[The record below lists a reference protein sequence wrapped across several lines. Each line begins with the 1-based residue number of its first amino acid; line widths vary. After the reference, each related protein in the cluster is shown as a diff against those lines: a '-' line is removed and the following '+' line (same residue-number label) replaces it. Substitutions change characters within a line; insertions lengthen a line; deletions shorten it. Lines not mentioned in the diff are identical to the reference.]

1 MARLYADENFPLPIV
16 KLLREAGHDVLTTE
30 DAGNSGLGIPDEEVL
45 EFAIKNERAI
55 LTRNWD
61 DFRRLHRVQSEHFGI
76 ILCKE
81 DLNIERQA
89 ASINDA
95 IIGQETLRCQLIKII
110 RPQKPGFLS

>member
-1 MARLYADENFPLPIV
+1 MTRFQADENFPLPIV
-16 KLLREAGHDVLTTE
+16 KLLRQKGHDVLTTE
-30 DAGNSGLGIPDEEVL
+30 EAGNAGLGIPDEEVL
-45 EFAIKNERAI
+45 AFAIKNERAI

-61 DFRRLHRVQSEHFGI
+61 DFRRLHRGQSDHFGI

-95 IIGQETLRCQLIKII
+95 IAGQETLRGQLIKII
-110 RPQKPGFLS
+110 RPQQ